1 MIYIRK
7 LRSLFLFAGLEK
19 EEYVSLI
26 PVIREKNRELLRV
39 FSLLGA
45 VFFFLLSIASLLS
58 GGFASANSIT
68 YLQCGI
74 GMLIILFC
82 SWFVLPKHTSL
93 SACFVIVFEL
103 LLYAFGIRI
112 SLLHAEKAAVSAVA
126 FLLVA
131 PLLFYDQP
139 ARLSLLTA
147 GVTAVFCLIVS
158 RVKTPDVAEADIWNM
173 ITFAAVAIAATVF
186 MMSLKLRSLL
196 QSRQIEHMSQTDLL
210 TGVKNRNFY
219 ENRLNQ
225 YPEMCASSL
234 TCIYA
239 DVNGLHEM
247 NYREGHSSGD
257 RMLCEVASALMEHF
271 GSEHVYR
278 VGGDEFTVII
288 KKPESDTVVA
298 GLIPQMN
305 EEINAYNN
313 NNPSEPIAIALGY
326 ESSSEET
333 GFDFNDILRLAD
345 VKMYENKRCL
355 KAKE

>member
-219 ENRLNQ
+219 ENRLNH
-225 YPEMCASSL
+225 YPEMCATSL

-278 VGGDEFTVII
+278 VGGDEFVAFRTDGQQNILLSEISHI
-288 KKPESDTVVA
+288 KQELGQKGYHVSIGTSFRLREKEGID
-298 GLIPQMN
+298 MN
-305 EEINAYNN
+305 EMV
-313 NNPSEPIAIALGY
+313 SEA
-326 ESSSEET
+326 ESCMFSDKREFYSHSE
-333 GFDFNDILRLAD
+333 NDR
-345 VKMYENKRCL
+345 RSR
-355 KAKE
+355 